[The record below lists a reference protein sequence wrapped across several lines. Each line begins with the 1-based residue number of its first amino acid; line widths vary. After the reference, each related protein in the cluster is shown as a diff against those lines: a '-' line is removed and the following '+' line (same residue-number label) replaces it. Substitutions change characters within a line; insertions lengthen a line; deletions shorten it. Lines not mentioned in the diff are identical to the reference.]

1 MKEKLVRN
9 KPWVLSDILNPKST
23 YYLLL
28 FLFILSSLWII
39 KSIIIQNKAWSFTP
53 GVFVCSIRDG
63 F

>member
-39 KSIIIQNKAWSFTP
+39 KSIINKIYNNSK
-53 GVFVCSIRDG
+53 
-63 F
+63 